1 MFFLKIIFIVFWL
14 VFLFLMDKDFLN
26 FIKEATLDYKKWKKQ
41 ELILSFAIAF
51 LYGIGNV
58 IVLNELVK
66 CIKLYFLK
74 II

>member
-14 VFLFLMDKDFLN
+14 VFLFLMVKDFLN

-66 CIKLYFLK
+66 CKFYFLK
-74 II
+74 IN